1 MKAKSI
7 MARLSGTM
15 IDGVRNRHSVVL
27 GMTRSGKTYF
37 TGEVLKRLQEDRVHT
52 IFVDPKHDSDYESL
66 GVVCY
71 SPMEVYEKLLKK
83 EPRIVFRTP
92 ATSPENV
99 EALDR
104 MVELVFNLQR
114 TDGFRRI
121 RRVIAIDEL
130 QLYTK
135 KGSSKAI
142 EMIWTVGAGLG
153 IVGMALTQRMQLLND
168 TVYTQ
173 SENKF
178 IFKIDDR
185 PDYLRSKN
193 LDHYPRDFFFQDMNR
208 FWFYYTTGGG
218 GWKKHEPVSADR
230 PKRKGDLRLS
240 RW

>member
-1 MKAKSI
+1 MAK
-7 MARLSGTM
+7 LSGTM
-15 IDGVRNRHSVVL
+15 IDSVKNRHSVVL

-37 TGEVLKRLQEDRVHT
+37 TGHVLERLQDNNVHT
-52 IFVDPKHDSDYESL
+52 IFVDPKHDRDYESL
-66 GVVCY
+66 GEVCH
-71 SPMEVYEKLLKK
+71 SPMEVYEKLLQRV
-83 EPRIVFRTP
+83 PRIVFRTP
-92 ATSPENV
+92 ATSPENT

-104 MVELVFNLQR
+104 LVELVFNLQR

-185 PDYLRSKN
+185 PDYLKSKN
-193 LDHYPRDFFFQDMNR
+193 LDHYPRDFFFQDMNKY
-208 FWFYYTTGGG
+208 WFYYTTGGG

-230 PKRKGDLRLS
+230 PKSKTNLRLS

>member
-1 MKAKSI
+1 MKAKSN
-7 MARLSGTM
+7 MAKLSGTTVDA
-15 IDGVRNRHSVVL
+15 IRNRHSVVL

-37 TGEVLKRLQEDRVHT
+37 TGEVLKRLQRDRTHT
-52 IFVDPKHDSDYESL
+52 IFVDPKHDADYENL

-193 LDHYPRDFFFQDMNR
+193 LDHYPRDFFFQDMNK

-230 PKRKGDLRLS
+230 PKRKGGLRLS

>member
-1 MKAKSI
+1 
-7 MARLSGTM
+7 MARLSGTT
-15 IDGVRNRHSVVL
+15 IDAIRNRHSVVL

-37 TGEVLKRLQEDRVHT
+37 TGEVLKRLQDDRVHT
-52 IFVDPKHDSDYESL
+52 IFVDPKHDADYESL

-104 MVELVFNLQR
+104 LVELVFNLQR

-135 KGSSKAI
+135 KGSCKAI

-193 LDHYPRDFFFQDMNR
+193 LDHYPRDFFFQDMNK

-218 GWKKHEPVSADR
+218 GWKKHEPVTADR
-230 PKRKGDLRLS
+230 PKRKGGLRLS

>member
-1 MKAKSI
+1 MAKI
-7 MARLSGTM
+7 SGRTLDA
-15 IDGVRNRHSVVL
+15 IKTRHSVVL

-37 TGEVLKRLQEDRVHT
+37 TGAILKQLQSNGVHT
-52 IFVDPKHDSDYESL
+52 IFVDPKHDADYEDL
-66 GVVCY
+66 GVICY

-83 EPRIVFRTP
+83 ESRIVFRTP

-99 EALDR
+99 ESLDR
-104 MVELVFNLQR
+104 LVELVFQLAR
-114 TDGFRRI
+114 TDGFKRI

-153 IVGMALTQRMQLLND
+153 IVGIALTQRMQLLND
-168 TVYTQ
+168 TVFTQ

-193 LDHYPRDFFFQDMNR
+193 LDHYPRDFFFEDMNR
-208 FWFYYTTGGG
+208 YWFYYTTGGG
-218 GWKKHEPVSADR
+218 SWKKHEPIEIDK
-230 PKRKGDLRLS
+230 PKRKIDLRPS